1 MKDKILSMVQ
11 NHQKCIQHF
20 ADNNIETVIRISGL
34 ILETFEKGG
43 KVLLCGNGGSMADCQ
58 HITGEFVGKY
68 RKVRQPLP
76 AMALSTDSALI
87 TCIGNDFSFNDIF
100 SRQVEAL
107 GTDKDILWA
116 FSTSGQ
122 SANILSAA
130 NAAKKKGIKVVAFT
144 GKSDSPLEKICD
156 ICLCAHSD
164 KTNHSQE
171 VHELAYHIICEIID
185 DSIQ

>member
-1 MKDKILSMVQ
+1 MKDKILNIVHD
-11 NHQKCIQHF
+11 HQKCIQYF
-20 ADNNIETVIRISGL
+20 ADNNMETVMEISD
-34 ILETFEKGG
+34 IVLETFKKGG
-43 KVLLCGNGGSMADCQ
+43 KVMLCGNGGSMADCQ
-58 HITGEFVGKY
+58 HIAGEFVGKY

-76 AMALSTDSALI
+76 AIALSTDSALA

-100 SRQVEAL
+100 SRQIEAL
-107 GTDKDILWA
+107 GSKKDILWA

-122 SANILSAA
+122 SPNILSAVK
-130 NAAKKKGIKVVAFT
+130 AAKKKGLKVIAFT
-144 GKSDSPLEKICD
+144 GKSDSPLETICD
-156 ICLCAHSD
+156 ICLCANSD